1 VPALS
6 VAALDSTAWTAD
18 DVTPDDCDTL
28 LRSGSA
34 SSSSCMTCQMLDTT
48 HVHQD
53 EDTDLRSYDRS
64 AVKVTIVTCYRWTV
78 VGEVAAAVSCC

>member
-1 VPALS
+1 
-6 VAALDSTAWTAD
+6 
-18 DVTPDDCDTL
+18 
-28 LRSGSA
+28 
-34 SSSSCMTCQMLDTT
+34 MTCQMLDTT

-64 AVKVTIVTCYRWTV
+64 AVKVTIVTCYLWTV